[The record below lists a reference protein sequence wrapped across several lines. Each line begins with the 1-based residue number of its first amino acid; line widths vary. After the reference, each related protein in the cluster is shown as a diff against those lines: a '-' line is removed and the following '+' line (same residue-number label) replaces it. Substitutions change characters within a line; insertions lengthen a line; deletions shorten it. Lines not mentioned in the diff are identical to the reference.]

1 MENVSYSLNYAIFQV
16 AKVENIFLLKMK
28 KVSGTIIS
36 RKCQVVSNLE
46 EKKRE
51 TDIPTYKQ
59 KKKKWKS
66 KKLHF
71 KVFFLFQIVIRN
83 RITFQL

>member
-1 MENVSYSLNYAIFQV
+1 MSYSLNYAIFQV

-51 TDIPTYKQ
+51 TDIPTYKE
-59 KKKKWKS
+59 KRKS
-66 KKLHF
+66 GKVKNCILKFFFCF
-71 KVFFLFQIVIRN
+71 K
-83 RITFQL
+83 